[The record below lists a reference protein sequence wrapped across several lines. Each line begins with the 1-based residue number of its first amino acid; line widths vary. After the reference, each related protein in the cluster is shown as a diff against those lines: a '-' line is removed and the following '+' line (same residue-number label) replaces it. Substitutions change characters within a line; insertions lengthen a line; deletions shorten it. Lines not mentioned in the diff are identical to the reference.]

1 MHSST
6 LLFAASLT
14 LLQLPGAVTQGDEL
28 AAERAAARAR
38 YLKVEAELSRASLDA
53 LAPEQRAARARLL
66 DVLDAYVVRAD
77 FGVQELAPG
86 SRLPQFVDFEGRR
99 CAIAEL
105 LHATGESAL
114 VDAVAAQRNTAWI
127 ADLSEDAQFLGWLER
142 HGLALDEAAR
152 IQGPSMPRLPR
163 EPVPGDT
170 VPTSPSGPSAPSSP
184 GAGAPSAPG
193 AGSPR
198 GPGGFAP
205 PSAPASP
212 GASGPSAPASPGGPG
227 GPAAFSEID
236 STWPMWWEYNKIE
249 FLRPNRFELSL
260 PGDDAPGRTTTSH
273 LDFMRRAM
281 SGTLLRGLE
290 HRDARIRA
298 AAAGALGRIGGADA
312 VEKLVPLLGD
322 AHVTVQ
328 QAALLGLGATGAA
341 QAQKVLLKV
350 AEHGKLGQL
359 REFGRRER
367 ALAIVALGLGRRVGF
382 DAGADDAV
390 ANLAK
395 DCLPSEQEDFGV
407 AAMTYALLAPCEKLT
422 ALARQFA
429 DDGRLPMT
437 VRSRA
442 TEALREREDAATLGV
457 LQHLASGSRLELRRA
472 AALALGEFDH
482 PLVVAGLMTAH
493 DLEKEPVASSFQL
506 VSLGRRGGEKARE
519 HLVAVLRGK
528 DAIERPWA
536 ALALGM
542 LARRD
547 GDAAAAKA
555 LLEALPS
562 VKNADDRPAYWL
574 ALGLSR
580 APQALD
586 VLRKALGEAADP
598 RARMYAAQALALLGG
613 DAVREALLAQLE
625 SERSPLVRSQ
635 LALALGVLGQADDLD
650 EIVATLDA
658 VREPALQGQVAAAIA
673 FHGSSAALAKLG
685 SLLASENL
693 DPAARAA
700 AMDGLGMMLT
710 RGPALALN
718 DSSRSANYPLFPNWL
733 REVYATTF

>member
-14 LLQLPGAVTQGDEL
+14 LFQLPGSVTQGDEL

-77 FGVQELAPG
+77 FGVQELDPG

-105 LHATGESAL
+105 LHATGEDAL
-114 VDAVAAQRNTAWI
+114 VHAVAAQNNTAWI
-127 ADLSEDAQFLGWLER
+127 ADLSEDAHFLGWLER

-152 IQGPSMPRLPR
+152 IQGPSMPRIP
-163 EPVPGDT
+163 EAPVPGDV
-170 VPTSPSGPSAPSSP
+170 VPTSPGGPGFPSSPGGGAPSSP
-184 GAGAPSAPG
+184 G
-193 AGSPR
+193 SPR
-198 GPGGFAP
+198 SPGGFAP
-205 PSAPASP
+205 PSAPTSP
-212 GASGPSAPASPGGPG
+212 GASGPSSPGSSGGPG
-227 GPAAFSEID
+227 GPAFSEID
-236 STWPMWWEYNKIE
+236 STWSMWWEYNKIE

-298 AAAGALGRIGGADA
+298 AAAGALGRIGGTDA
-312 VEKLVPLLGD
+312 VDKLVPLLGD
-322 AHVTVQ
+322 ANVAVQ

-341 QAQKVLLKV
+341 PAQKVLVKV
-350 AEHGKLGQL
+350 AQQGKLGQA

-395 DCLPSEQEDFGV
+395 DCLPSEQEDFGI

-442 TEALREREDAATLGV
+442 TEALREREDAGTLGV

-519 HLVAVLRGK
+519 HLIEVLRGK

-547 GDAAAAKA
+547 NDAAAAKA

-562 VKNADDRPAYWL
+562 VNNAEDRPAYWL

-580 APQALD
+580 APQALG
-586 VLRKALGEAADP
+586 VLRTALGEAAEP

-613 DAVREALLAQLE
+613 DAVRDALLAQLE

-635 LALALGVLGQADDLD
+635 LALALGVLGEADDLD

-673 FHGSSAALAKLG
+673 FHGSSAALAQLG
-685 SLLASENL
+685 SLLASEEL
-693 DPAARAA
+693 EPAARAA

-710 RGPALALN
+710 RGPALSLN

>member
-14 LLQLPGAVTQGDEL
+14 LLQLPNAVPQRDEL

-38 YLKVEAELSRASLDA
+38 YVKVEAELSRASLA
-53 LAPEQRAARARLL
+53 SLAPEQRAARARLL
-66 DVLDAYVVRAD
+66 DVLDAYVARAD
-77 FGVQELAPG
+77 FGVQELDAG
-86 SRLPQFVDFEGRR
+86 ARLPQFVDVEGRR
-99 CAIAEL
+99 CAMAEL
-105 LHATGESAL
+105 LHATGEDAL
-114 VDAVAAQRNTAWI
+114 VDSVASQTNAAWI
-127 ADLSEDAQFLGWLER
+127 ADLSEDPRFLGWLER
-142 HGLALDEAAR
+142 NGLALDEAAR
-152 IQGPSMPRLPR
+152 IQGPSMPRIPDA
-163 EPVPGDT
+163 PTPGDT
-170 VPTSPSGPSAPSSP
+170 VPGAPAPSLPSSP
-184 GAGAPSAPG
+184 GGGAPSAPG
-193 AGSPR
+193 AASGPR
-198 GPGGFAP
+198 SPGGFAP
-205 PSAPASP
+205 PSAPTSP
-212 GASGPSAPASPGGPG
+212 GPNGPG
-227 GPAAFSEID
+227 APSSSGGGGAAFSEVD

-249 FLRPNRFELSL
+249 FLRPNRFELAL

-298 AAAGALGRIGGADA
+298 AAAGALGRLGGSDA
-312 VEKLVPLLGD
+312 VDKLLPLLGD
-322 AHVTVQ
+322 PSLAVQ
-328 QAALLGLGATGAA
+328 HAALLGLGATGAA
-341 QAQKVLLKV
+341 EAQKALVKI
-350 AEHGKLGQL
+350 AQHGKLGQM

-382 DAGADDAV
+382 DAAADDAV

-395 DCLPSEQEDFGV
+395 DCLPAEQEDFGV
-407 AAMTYALLAPCEKLT
+407 AAMTYALLNPSAKLT
-422 ALARQFA
+422 ALAGQFA
-429 DDGRLPMT
+429 DDGRLSMA

-442 TEALREREDAATLGV
+442 TEALREREDAATLGA

-506 VSLGRRGGEKARE
+506 LSLGRRGGEKARE
-519 HLVAVLRGK
+519 HLIEVLRGK
-528 DAIERPWA
+528 DSIERPWA

-547 GDAAAAKA
+547 RDAAAAAA

-586 VLRKALGEAADP
+586 VLRTAVGEAADP

-613 DAVREALLAQLE
+613 DAARDALLGRLE

-635 LALALGVLGQADDLD
+635 LALALGVLGEADDLD

-658 VREPALQGQVAAAIA
+658 VTEPALQGQVAAAIA
-673 FHGSSAALAKLG
+673 FHGSSAALAQLG
-685 SLLASENL
+685 SLLASEDL
-693 DPAARAA
+693 EPAARAA
-700 AMDGLGMMLT
+700 ALDGLGMMLS
-710 RGPALALN
+710 RGPALSLN